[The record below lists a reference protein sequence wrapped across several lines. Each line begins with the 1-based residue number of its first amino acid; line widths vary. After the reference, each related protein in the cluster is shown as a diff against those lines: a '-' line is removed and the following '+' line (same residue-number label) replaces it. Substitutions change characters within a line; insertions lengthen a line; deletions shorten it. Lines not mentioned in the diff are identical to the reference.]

1 MEVQV
6 SIEAER
12 GCGFRKPG
20 LYLMGPIPSEP
31 CERLPFPFYGGW
43 PKFMRGWLS
52 INPSWLFEE
61 HLHPECNLAIMGHN
75 HDYCPVCNPPSLS
88 YPAHYILWVGKQ
100 FYTPE
105 SFLKEASEVGI
116 SKRIGSVPDDFM
128 FGESWV
134 FLAHIE
140 GANGVPGC
148 IAAFKPTHV
157 DLVVEDEEWIP
168 EGTDELSDRL
178 SGNLRV
184 VKVIPD
190 ENDAE
195 DS

>member
-1 MEVQV
+1 MSSMRTAEAFVGTKECPLNNRYCVGSWQAPCIYFRGVTPGTGYYYRVLCAVQEDEDGSP
-6 SIEAER
+6 SINR
-12 GCGFRKPG
+12 CGFRKPG

-100 FYTPE
+100 FYTP
-105 SFLKEASEVGI
+105 
-116 SKRIGSVPDDFM
+116 
-128 FGESWV
+128 
-134 FLAHIE
+134 
-140 GANGVPGC
+140 
-148 IAAFKPTHV
+148 
-157 DLVVEDEEWIP
+157 
-168 EGTDELSDRL
+168 
-178 SGNLRV
+178 
-184 VKVIPD
+184 
-190 ENDAE
+190 
-195 DS
+195 